1 MFLTEEEREVLKR
14 VLERLLSPAA
24 GPIQAKAG
32 LTIRE
37 QRELRK
43 AAEDDQKKTT
53 GG

>member
-14 VLERLLSPAA
+14 VLERLLTPAA
-24 GPIQAKAG
+24 APRG